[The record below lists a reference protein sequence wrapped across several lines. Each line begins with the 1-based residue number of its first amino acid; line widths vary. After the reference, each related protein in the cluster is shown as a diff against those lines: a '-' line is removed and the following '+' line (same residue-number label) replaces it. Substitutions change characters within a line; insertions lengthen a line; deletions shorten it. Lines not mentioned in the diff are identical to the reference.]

1 MMTEWASAGP
11 NRGGRAQ
18 ERRHQSAKGKQ
29 GRAGWAGT
37 CRKLSV
43 FPFQWGRSLWRRGR
57 PRASLLPYLLLSGG
71 YAALLVGLRKRLGGL
86 QREEQRLRH
95 DADAAWETQL
105 ATLTPPP
112 PHAWFEVAVRYL
124 PAQAVGGDFYA
135 FFPGGPRLGVILGDV
150 SGKGIPAA
158 LASTSISQLARWLR
172 PMEDPDGFLANMNR
186 ELLEHLRPETFA
198 SMVLAFLDSA
208 TKRLVIYNAGH
219 PPGLI
224 VSGGTVQHLRQAN
237 LPLGMFPG
245 VTFVPESWPLRRGDT
260 LVLYSDGFI
269 EARNAAGEELTLEG
283 LEAMVRRHATLPP
296 EELASRLID
305 ETRAFGEVIDDLT
318 LVVVRYRSH
327 RLKRNRLA

>member
-1 MMTEWASAGP
+1 MTEWASAAT
-11 NRGGRAQ
+11 NRGERAQ
-18 ERRHQSAKGKQ
+18 ERRQQRAKEQ
-29 GRAGWAGT
+29 RGRDGWAGV
-37 CRKLSV
+37 CRKLSG
-43 FPFQWGRSLWRRGR
+43 FPVHWGRNLWRRRG
-57 PRASLLPYLLLSGG
+57 PPVSLLPYLLLSGG
-71 YAALLVGLRKRLGGL
+71 YAALLVGLRQRLGGL
-86 QREEQRLRH
+86 RREEQRLRH

-112 PHAWFEVAVRYL
+112 PHTWFEAAVRYQ

-158 LASTSISQLARWLR
+158 LASTSICQLARWLR

-208 TKRLVIYNAGH
+208 AKRLVIYNAGH

-224 VSGGTVQHLRQAN
+224 VSGGTVQHLRQSN

-245 VTFVPESWPLRRGDT
+245 VAFVPESWPLRRGDT

-283 LEAMVRRHATLPP
+283 LEAMVRRHAALPP

-305 ETRAFGEVIDDLT
+305 ETHAFGEVIDDLT
-318 LVVVRYRSH
+318 LVVVQYRS
-327 RLKRNRLA
+327 RPLTRSRPA